1 MYINKE
7 YEYIYISNSFQ
18 WKSLEDNQSEHTK
31 AQISVYNYHF
41 SLKVNRAAWR
51 NDWFQDWSTLK

>member
-1 MYINKE
+1 MYVDIYACMYINKE

-31 AQISVYNYHF
+31 AQISVYNYHWLW
-41 SLKVNRAAWR
+41 LK
-51 NDWFQDWSTLK
+51 Q